1 MGVLAVGVLAE
12 QYPFRV
18 KVCVDDALALALA
31 LALASALSLE
41 KGLI

>member
-1 MGVLAVGVLAE
+1 MGAG

-31 LALASALSLE
+31 LASALSLE

>member
-1 MGVLAVGVLAE
+1 MGPEGSSMGVLAE

-31 LALASALSLE
+31 SALSPE
-41 KGLI
+41 KTLI